1 MSATG
6 CGETFYVDE
15 SLAGGSPGSS
25 TGGEPATGG
34 LTDDESGGRSNDRGD
49 GGHDGDGGHSE
60 LPGGMGGDDSELPPS
75 CDQPEILC
83 EDRCIDPSSDPRYCG
98 ATCHDDGDLGQ
109 VCGDRQICHEG
120 ECVLDCAEDTVEC
133 FGECVDPS
141 SNNFYCGASGA
152 CTSLAEQ
159 GTFCA
164 EDQTCVAGECLGW
177 GDKYEEPEG
186 LAPFATAIREDGLI
200 VWAMNR
206 GDDAAF
212 RVLSAGASRWSEWSS
227 ASSPINHIPRYLSCG
242 FTPDGLAA
250 VAYNMDVG
258 FYLSLSEPET
268 LESRVEYGLVTPSGY
283 RDVITDMAEGTY
295 ALVVGRIHQ
304 ETDEDQLVTQ
314 ALFPTS
320 AEFEEEWDMIFAES
334 AEAPV
339 SVSAV
344 RSMLA
349 GAWRTPDHKEV
360 WFRFLQKGGACCD
373 SVQLSSKE
381 IASVGTPQLIMDLEQ
396 NVLIVWGESV
406 GSSWH
411 LRYAFVAAADG
422 SPETWPM
429 NKDMLVPNVASAEP
443 YFVLRGN
450 RKGDAF
456 LSWIQQDD
464 ESTNLGY
471 AFRGQGQDWSDV
483 VLLDEHPDLITNP
496 VRPTLDLAMNESARA
511 ALVWSD
517 VAGTLWSRFYI
528 PGSGFG
534 SAHVVASERDSMG
547 MVSTEIDG
555 DGRAHVFWAG
565 EGGTLFARSLQ

>member
-1 MSATG
+1 M
-6 CGETFYVDE
+6 
-15 SLAGGSPGSS
+15 
-25 TGGEPATGG
+25 
-34 LTDDESGGRSNDRGD
+34 
-49 GGHDGDGGHSE
+49 
-60 LPGGMGGDDSELPPS
+60 
-75 CDQPEILC
+75 
-83 EDRCIDPSSDPRYCG
+83 
-98 ATCHDDGDLGQ
+98 
-109 VCGDRQICHEG
+109 
-120 ECVLDCAEDTVEC
+120 
-133 FGECVDPS
+133 
-141 SNNFYCGASGA
+141 
-152 CTSLAEQ
+152 
-159 GTFCA
+159 
-164 EDQTCVAGECLGW
+164 
-177 GDKYEEPEG
+177 
-186 LAPFATAIREDGLI
+186 
-200 VWAMNR
+200 
-206 GDDAAF
+206 
-212 RVLSAGASRWSEWSS
+212 
-227 ASSPINHIPRYLSCG
+227 
-242 FTPDGLAA
+242 
-250 VAYNMDVG
+250 
-258 FYLSLSEPET
+258 
-268 LESRVEYGLVTPSGY
+268 
-283 RDVITDMAEGTY
+283 
-295 ALVVGRIHQ
+295 
-304 ETDEDQLVTQ
+304 
-314 ALFPTS
+314 
-320 AEFEEEWDMIFAES
+320 
-334 AEAPV
+334 
-339 SVSAV
+339 
-344 RSMLA
+344 
-349 GAWRTPDHKEV
+349 